1 VPGLNVPSDRIARQ
15 LTKPVRPLQEFIATE
30 SAGGFVLMAAALVAL
45 LWANSVWSEA
55 YFDLIHAH
63 LVLDLGFYRV
73 DESVHFWVNDGL
85 MVIFFFLDGL
95 EIKRELVLGELNS
108 ARRAIVPAAAA
119 LGGML
124 IPVAVFFAIAP
135 GGPSSE
141 GWGVPMA
148 TDIAFALGVAAL
160 AGPRISVGL
169 KVLLLALAI
178 FDDLGAI
185 AVIALFYSEGINVW
199 PLVFALGALVTVFV
213 LGRLGVRELALYVAL
228 GVFAWAAF
236 TKSGVHPTLVGVALG
251 MLTPARS
258 RWDAESTIVE
268 SREVLDSLEDE
279 VRAGHS
285 SAAAAGHR
293 AETELR
299 LRELGDRVVSPLDRL
314 EHGLNPWVAFL
325 IVPIFALANAGV
337 DLRGDMLQMAI
348 QGQLTWAIALGL
360 LFGKPLGVIAG
371 TWLVVRAG
379 AQLPEGVRWTGMLAV
394 GTVAGIGFTVALFVA
409 ELGYSDAALLTE
421 AKVGIFIGSILAGL
435 FGYLM
440 LRRVEPGDSR

>member
-1 VPGLNVPSDRIARQ
+1 MLI
-15 LTKPVRPLQEFIATE
+15 
-30 SAGGFVLMAAALVAL
+30 AAALAAL
-45 LWANSVWSEA
+45 LWANSAWSEK
-55 YFDLIHAH
+55 YFDLLHAH

-85 MVIFFFLDGL
+85 MVTFFFLVGL

-108 ARRAIVPAAAA
+108 VRRAIVPAAAA

-124 IPVAVFFAIAP
+124 IPVGIFLAIAP
-135 GGPSSE
+135 GGAASD

-148 TDIAFALGVAAL
+148 TDIAFALGIGAL
-160 AGPRISVGL
+160 AGPRVPVGL

-185 AVIALFYSEGINVW
+185 AVIALFYSEGVDVR
-199 PLVFALGALVTVFV
+199 PLVLGLGVFATVYV

-228 GVFAWAAF
+228 GVVAWAAF
-236 TKSGVHPTLVGVALG
+236 VKSGIHPTLVGVALG

-279 VRAGHS
+279 VREGHNS
-285 SAAAAGHR
+285 VAAAGHR

-314 EHGLNPWVAFL
+314 EHSLNPWVAFL
-325 IVPIFALANAGV
+325 IVPLFALANAGV
-337 DLRGDMLQMAI
+337 DLRGDTLQTAI
-348 QGQLTWAIALGL
+348 EGRLTWAIALGL
-360 LFGKPLGVIAG
+360 LLGKPLGVIAG
-371 TWLVVRAG
+371 TWLIVRAG
-379 AQLPEGVRWTGMLAV
+379 AQLPEGVRWTGILAI

-409 ELGYSDAALLTE
+409 ELGYSDATLLTE
-421 AKVGIFIGSILAGL
+421 AKVGIFAGSILAGL
-435 FGYLM
+435 FGYLL
-440 LRRVEPGDSR
+440 LRRVGSVGTSR